1 MPMLPGKDQCYTTSA
16 KYCFAIEFY
25 PDEHNRHGFPASQL
39 IHYSLGENPDA
50 DDDKN
55 EPPQKLALA
64 FSTADVVILGW
75 RLGHIADKLQENE
88 LAAVQVLPK
97 RYGEL
102 DRKMPFVTSIKITPI
117 EKE

>member
-1 MPMLPGKDQCYTTSA
+1 MLPGKDQCYTTSA

-39 IHYSLGENPDA
+39 IHYSLGQNPDVE
-50 DDDKN
+50 DDKN
-55 EPPQKLALA
+55 EPPQKLVLA

-88 LAAVQVLPK
+88 LASVQVLPK

-102 DRKMPFVTSIKITPI
+102 DKKMPFVASIKITPI
-117 EKE
+117 KKE

>member
-1 MPMLPGKDQCYTTSA
+1 MLPGKDQCYITSA

-25 PDEHNRHGFPASQL
+25 PDEHNRRGFPASQL